1 MKKSIFSIIAL
12 GLLTLFAISCG
23 ENEDVSVAHVL
34 TDDEIEEI
42 RRQDSIKNPQMS
54 QINADL
60 ILEYTVELTASTVN
74 ASPVPLYIETDKIA
88 ELFGLTEE
96 EVLAGIAGEAG
107 APEIKGF
114 AIEGSTHAD
123 NLTSSNTNGPWGH
136 WWSAAGD
143 VTNWDYDTSKTGIV
157 YSEWSAD
164 EGFFNVGQY
173 AGLLTAGQTIEVIE
187 GLKYGELR
195 VAVVITINVAGLE
208 EITATVVST
217 QQLTLDV
224 NPAST
229 YDMVN
234 VKFDPNQVMSDLGIS
249 SMDDIEK
256 FVAVKADGSYAQES
270 DAGTNGYWYD
280 ADGTANGYSENSRV
294 YTSYGGDEWPVDEI
308 GIGQYPG
315 NCAVGDSYTV
325 KYGFL
330 ANNKIAMM
338 EITVNIVAY
347 QDPETAPEGEP
358 EELTID
364 VNLQKNYT
372 NDFANVQVDVRET
385 LRQAFKMTTYQIHS
399 ARVAN
404 ELKIY
409 CQTET
414 AEEPEYTADVPG
426 YWLAADGASAAYA
439 DGLCWVSLG
448 TSETE
453 LYLYGGNHPENVSPT
468 AGTTLTTTYIITCN
482 GGKVTVN
489 ITFQVDPEAAE

>member
-1 MKKSIFSIIAL
+1 M
-12 GLLTLFAISCG
+12 IS
-23 ENEDVSVAHVL
+23 
-34 TDDEIEEI
+34 
-42 RRQDSIKNPQMS
+42 QPF
-54 QINADL
+54 
-60 ILEYTVELTASTVN
+60 
-74 ASPVPLYIETDKIA
+74 
-88 ELFGLTEE
+88 FGLTEE
-96 EVLAGIAGEAG
+96 EVLAGINQDTG
-107 APEIKGF
+107 APTINGF
-114 AIEGSTHAD
+114 AIQASTHQD
-123 NLTSSNTNGPWGH
+123 YTLNRSTTNGVWGH
-136 WWSAAGD
+136 WFDNNGDAGTWNDLSALGTLSFYCEWQGFPDDEDENNYFNIGQNPNTFTTPQEWTVYECLSYEDKRVAVAITYILTERGD
-143 VTNWDYDTSKTGIV
+143 VT
-157 YSEWSAD
+157 A
-164 EGFFNVGQY
+164 
-173 AGLLTAGQTIEVIE
+173 
-187 GLKYGELR
+187 
-195 VAVVITINVAGLE
+195 
-208 EITATVVST
+208 EIANT
-217 QQLTLDV
+217 QQLTLDM

-234 VKFDPNQVMSDLGIS
+234 VKFDPDQVTAALGIA
-249 SMDDIEK
+249 SMDEIEGYLG
-256 FVAVKADGSYAQES
+256 VQADGSYAQETN
-270 DAGTNGYWYD
+270 AGTNGFWYD
-280 ADGTANGYSENSRV
+280 ADGGANAYSENSRV
-294 YTSYGGDEWPVDEI
+294 YTSYGGDGWPVDEI

-372 NDFANVQVDVRET
+372 NDFAPVQVDVRET

-399 ARVAN
+399 ARVSGD
-404 ELKIY
+404 LKIY

-426 YWLAADGASAAYA
+426 YWLAADGSSAAYA

-489 ITFQVDPEAAE
+489 INFQVDPEAAE